1 MQPTLDK
8 KNQHIYLDHSAT
20 TPVDSRVV
28 DAMLPYLTE
37 IYGNPSSLHYS
48 GRAAREAIE
57 TARATIAGVLNTR
70 ESEIY
75 FVSGGTEADNLAIQ
89 GVAFQ
94 NRQKGDHIITS
105 QVEHPAVLNTC
116 QFLEK
121 QGFSVTYLNV
131 DQYGQVDPDAVKQA
145 IRKETIL
152 ISIIHAN
159 NEVGTLNPIAEI
171 GQIAREAGV
180 YFHTDAVQRFGKMSL
195 DMQSLPVDLLSV
207 SGHKIYGPK
216 GIGALYVRRGV
227 NSRPL
232 LFGGSQER
240 KRRPGTENVPA
251 IVGFGEAARLMQQ
264 EMEQLREKVCAL
276 RDAFQ
281 ELLLARFPSIKING
295 HPQQRLYNVLNV
307 SFPAID
313 NETLLLRLDMAGI
326 AVSTGSAC
334 SSGSIEPSHV
344 LRAMGVPT
352 RQAKSSIR
360 FSFGKDNTQEEV
372 EYVLT
377 VLSSILPEGSLK

>member
-1 MQPTLDK
+1 MQSTLNK
-8 KNQHIYLDHSAT
+8 KEQIYLDHSAT

-28 DAMLPYLTE
+28 EAMLPCFSD
-37 IYGNPSSLHYS
+37 IYGNPSSLHYA
-48 GRAAREAIE
+48 GRAAREAVE
-57 TARATIAGVLNTR
+57 QARAAIAEILNTR

-105 QVEHPAVLNTC
+105 QVEHPAVMNTC
-116 QFLEK
+116 RFLEK
-121 QGFSVTYLNV
+121 QGFSVTYLSV

-152 ISIIHAN
+152 VSIIHAN
-159 NEVGTLNPIAEI
+159 NEVGTINPIAEI
-171 GQIAREAGV
+171 GKIAREAGV
-180 YFHTDAVQRFGKMSL
+180 YFHTDAVQSFGKIPL
-195 DMQSLPVDLLSV
+195 DMQSLPVDMLSV

-216 GIGALYVRRGV
+216 GIGMLYVRRGI
-227 NSRPL
+227 NFRSL
-232 LFGGSQER
+232 TFGGSQER
-240 KRRPGTENVPA
+240 KRRPGTENVAA
-251 IVGFGEAARLMQQ
+251 IVGLGAAAQLIHR
-264 EMEQLREKVCAL
+264 EMAQHREKVGAL
-276 RDAFQ
+276 RDDFQ
-281 ELLLARFPSIKING
+281 SRLTERFPGVKING
-295 HPQQRLYNVLNV
+295 HPQQRLYNILNV

-344 LRAMGVPT
+344 LRAMGISA

-360 FSFGKDNTQEEV
+360 FSFGKDNTPEEV
-372 EYVLT
+372 EQVLE
-377 VLSSILPEGSLK
+377 VLSSILSGSSS

>member
-1 MQPTLDK
+1 MQSTFDK

-28 DAMLPYLTE
+28 EAMLPCFSD
-37 IYGNPSSLHYS
+37 IYGNPSSLHYA
-48 GRAAREAIE
+48 GRAAREAVE
-57 TARATIAGVLNTR
+57 QARAAIAEILNAR

-94 NRQKGDHIITS
+94 NRQKGDHIITT

-116 QFLEK
+116 RFLEK

-159 NEVGTLNPIAEI
+159 NEVGTINPLKEI
-171 GQIAREAGV
+171 GKIAREAGV
-180 YFHTDAVQRFGKMSL
+180 YFHTDAVQSFGKIPL
-195 DMQSLPVDLLSV
+195 DMQSLPVDMLSV

-216 GIGALYVRRGV
+216 GIGILYVRRGV
-227 NSRPL
+227 DYRAL
-232 LFGGSQER
+232 AYGGSQER

-251 IVGFGEAARLMQQ
+251 IVGLGAAARLMHR
-264 EMEQLREKVCAL
+264 EMSQHREKVGAL
-276 RDAFQ
+276 RDEFQ
-281 ELLLARFPSIKING
+281 SRLTARFPGVKING
-295 HPQQRLYNVLNV
+295 HPQQRLYNILNV

-344 LRAMGVPT
+344 LRAMGIPA

-360 FSFGKDNTQEEV
+360 FSFGKDNTPREV
-372 EYVLT
+372 ERVVEVLA
-377 VLSSILPEGSLK
+377 SILSGGS